1 MTRYAEQLNECTDP
15 TSGDFLTIYNASAG
29 STDKDQKVDINKFA
43 ILANAQTFTGA
54 QTFTPSGTGT
64 NAIKVDMVASN
75 TAYAYMA
82 YYNAV
87 YRYGVYQRS
96 ALSLI
101 ELVSADLGNTIAVP
115 YVSIGRNSNATVPS
129 AGSLQLF
136 NRSGTAYSL
145 WVDASANLRIHTAAP
160 ASAAND
166 TSGTIVGNQ
175 TSYIGVKEDI
185 EEWTDQRQAL
195 DAVLACKL
203 FQYHLRG
210 DETKRQYSGL
220 IITDEDRG
228 AWFSEN
234 DADNQTPALNER
246 NLFGYLIAAIQEQ
259 QKQIR
264 ALQAQVEGITH
275 AN

>member
-1 MTRYAEQLNECTDP
+1 MGYREQLDECTDP
-15 TSGDFLTIYNASAG
+15 TTGDWLEITNVSAG
-29 STDKDQKVDINKFA
+29 ATAKDQKVDAGKFA

-101 ELVSADLGNTIAVP
+101 EAVSVDLGNTIAGP
-115 YVSIGRNSNATVPS
+115 CVSIGRNSNATVPA

-136 NRSGTAYSL
+136 NRIGTPYSL

-166 TSGTIVGNQ
+166 TSGTVVGAQ
-175 TSYIGVKEDI
+175 TSYIGMKEDI
-185 EEWTDQRQAL
+185 SEWTDPQQAL
-195 DAVLACKL
+195 DAVLACRL
-203 FQYHLRG
+203 FQYHLKG
-210 DETKRQYSGL
+210 DETKRLYSGL
-220 IITDEDRG
+220 VISDEDRG

-234 DADNQTPALNER
+234 DAEHQTPSLNER
-246 NLFGYLIAAIQEQ
+246 NLFGHLIGAVQ
-259 QKQIR
+259 
-264 ALQAQVEGITH
+264 ALSAQVEALKAEVEKLRDAH
-275 AN
+275 

>member
-1 MTRYAEQLNECTDP
+1 MGYREQLNECTDP
-15 TSGDFLTIYNASAG
+15 VSGDWIEITNTGNA
-29 STDKDQKVDINKFA
+29 TDKEQKVDAGKFA

-82 YYNAV
+82 YYNAT
-87 YRYGVYQRS
+87 YRYGVYERA

-101 ELVSADLGNTIAVP
+101 ELVSVDLGNTIAGP
-115 YVSIGRNSNATVPS
+115 YVSVGRNSNATVPA
-129 AGSLQLF
+129 AGSVQLY
-136 NRSGTAYSL
+136 NRSGTPYSL

-166 TSGTIVGNQ
+166 TAGTVVGAQ
-175 TSYIGVKEDI
+175 TSYAGIKEDI
-185 EEWTDQRQAL
+185 TEWNDSQAAL
-195 DAVLACKL
+195 DAILACRL
-203 FQYHLRG
+203 FQYHLKG

-220 IITDEDRG
+220 VITDEDRG

-234 DADNQTPALNER
+234 DADNQIPALNER
-246 NLFGYLIAAIQEQ
+246 NLFGYLIGAVQ
-259 QKQIR
+259 
-264 ALQAQVEGITH
+264 ALSAQVE
-275 AN
+275 ALKEEMEKLRCSLEN